1 MKIHTITTS
10 CNKIFKTNGFNSQIY
25 CNDRLYI
32 QSVDDVVYHD
42 IRYPDV
48 LFYID
53 LISGSPAV
61 KLLFD
66 QATGYAKIPK
76 ANAIKVSMSGGSF
89 KVNMK
94 KETSI

>member
-1 MKIHTITTS
+1 LKIHTITS
-10 CNKIFKTNGFNSQIY
+10 PCHYASQIY

-32 QSVDDVVYHD
+32 QSVDDVIYHD

-76 ANAIKVSMSGGSF
+76 ANAIKVSMSGKYSF
-89 KVNMK
+89 KVNMIQ
-94 KETSI
+94 ETGV

>member
-1 MKIHTITTS
+1 
-10 CNKIFKTNGFNSQIY
+10 
-25 CNDRLYI
+25 
-32 QSVDDVVYHD
+32 
-42 IRYPDV
+42 
-48 LFYID
+48 
-53 LISGSPAV
+53 V

-94 KETSI
+94 QETGV